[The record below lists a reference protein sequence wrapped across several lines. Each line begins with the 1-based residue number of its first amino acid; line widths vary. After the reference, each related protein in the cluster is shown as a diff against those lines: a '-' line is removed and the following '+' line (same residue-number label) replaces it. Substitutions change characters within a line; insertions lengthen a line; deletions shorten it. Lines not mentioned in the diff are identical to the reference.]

1 MSDSRLLI
9 NLGCG
14 ERFHPSWLNLDL
26 SAASPDVVQCDLT
39 KGIPV
44 EDGKAGMVYSSAV
57 LEHIPRVFV
66 GQFLAECFRVLCPGG
81 ILRLSVPDFEAQVL
95 QYLSLLQRQRCGED
109 VAQLREWMILEIVDQ
124 CSRERPGGEM
134 LGFLSGC
141 SDRSREYVLQRFGEE
156 ASGLFR
162 WLSRDVTSTLSHA
175 VPGPARVRLGWFGKW
190 LLRMLVPGFRGTA
203 DLQAWEIG
211 RFRLFSGELHR
222 WMYDDFELARVMVA
236 AGFTKAER
244 KQHGDSRLEN
254 WREFG
259 LEVTPEGA
267 IRKPDLF
274 VMEAVKP
281 L

>member
-1 MSDSRLLI
+1 MSDSDLLI

-14 ERFHPSWLNLDL
+14 ERYHPRWLNLDL
-26 SAASPDVVQCDLT
+26 SAASADVVQCDLT

-44 EDGKAGMVYSSAV
+44 ADAKAWMIYSSAV

-66 GQFLAECFRVLCPGG
+66 GQFLAECFRVLRPGG

-95 QYLSLLQRQRCGED
+95 EYLSLLHRERSGED

-124 CSRERPGGEM
+124 YSRDRPGGEM
-134 LGFLSGC
+134 LGFLNGC
-141 SDRSREYVLQRFGEE
+141 SEESKNYVLQRLGEE
-156 ASGLFR
+156 GAGLFR
-162 WLSRDVTSTLSHA
+162 WARRGAAGTLSHA
-175 VPGPARVRLGWFGKW
+175 VPAPARIRFGWLGRC
-190 LLRMLVPGFRGTA
+190 LLGMLVPGFRGTA
-203 DLQAWEIG
+203 DLMALEVG

-222 WMYDDFELARVMVA
+222 WMYDEGELARVMVA
-236 AGFTKAER
+236 AGFEQAGR
-244 KQHGDSRLEN
+244 KSHGESRLKN
-254 WREFG
+254 WNEFG
-259 LEVTPEGA
+259 LEVTSEGV